1 MDFTEA
7 LDKAGSEFKE
17 QMHRMRSIKRIES
30 RVDAVKMTFMR
41 ARDIDRENNVNS
53 TQEFVFN
60 ISTMKE
66 DGTWDRCPKCGD
78 PDINKIAENGIKYQ
92 GCYNCHILL
101 GKFQI
106 RSMKSQN
113 KKKEKPS
120 DDTPNDNPQS

>member
-17 QMHRMRSIKRIES
+17 QLHSMRFIKKMDS
-30 RVDAVKMTFMR
+30 RVDAVKMCFMR
-41 ARDIDRENNVNS
+41 ARDIERENNSKSN
-53 TQEFVFN
+53 QEYVFN
-60 ISTMKE
+60 LSTMNQ

-78 PDINKIAENGIKYQ
+78 PDINKIAGNGVEYQ
-92 GCYNCHILL
+92 GCFNCHILL

-113 KKKEKPS
+113 KKEPPKEGM
-120 DDTPNDNPQS
+120 

>member
-7 LDKAGSEFKE
+7 LDKAGSEFRE

-78 PDINKIAENGIKYQ
+78 PDINKVSANNVPYQ
-92 GCYNCHILL
+92 GCFSCHILL

-106 RSMKSQN
+106 KSMKSQ

>member
-1 MDFTEA
+1 MMDFTEA

-41 ARDIDRENNVNS
+41 ARDIDRDSNAKTS
-53 TQEFVFN
+53 LEFVFN

-78 PDINKIAENGIKYQ
+78 PDINKISANNVPYQ
-92 GCYNCHILL
+92 GCFSCHILL

-106 RSMKSQN
+106 KSMKSQN
-113 KKKEKPS
+113 KKKENEEEAK
-120 DDTPNDNPQS
+120 QKERG

>member
-41 ARDIDRENNVNS
+41 ARDIDRENNINS
-53 TQEFVFN
+53 SQEYVFN

-78 PDINKIAENGIKYQ
+78 PDINKVSANNVPYQ
-92 GCYNCHILL
+92 GCFSCHILL

-106 RSMKSQN
+106 KSMKSQN
-113 KKKEKPS
+113 KKKGNEEEAK
-120 DDTPNDNPQS
+120 QKERG

>member
-41 ARDIDRENNVNS
+41 ARDIEREENGKTS
-53 TQEFVFN
+53 PEYVFN
-60 ISTMKE
+60 LSTMKE
-66 DGTWDRCPKCGD
+66 DGSWDRCPMCGD
-78 PDINKIAENGIKYQ
+78 PDINKTSANGVPYQ
-92 GCYNCHILL
+92 GCFGCHILL

-106 RSMKSQN
+106 RSMKSQ
-113 KKKEKPS
+113 KKKDEGKSEP
-120 DDTPNDNPQS
+120 

>member
-41 ARDIDRENNVNS
+41 ARDIEREENGKTS
-53 TQEFVFN
+53 PEYVFN
-60 ISTMKE
+60 LSTMNQ

-78 PDINKIAENGIKYQ
+78 PDINKVSANNVPYQ
-92 GCYNCHILL
+92 GCFSCHILL

-106 RSMKSQN
+106 KSMKSQN
-113 KKKEKPS
+113 KKKENETEKGVR
-120 DDTPNDNPQS
+120 T

>member
-41 ARDIDRENNVNS
+41 ARDIEREGNS
-53 TQEFVFN
+53 KTAPEFVFN

-66 DGTWDRCPKCGD
+66 DGSWDRCPKCGD
-78 PDINKIAENGIKYQ
+78 PDINKVSANNVPYQ
-92 GCYNCHILL
+92 GCFSCHILL

-106 RSMKSQN
+106 KSMKSQ

>member
-41 ARDIDRENNVNS
+41 ARDIEREENGKTS
-53 TQEFVFN
+53 PEYVFN
-60 ISTMKE
+60 LSTMNQ

-106 RSMKSQN
+106 KSMKSQIG
-113 KKKEKPS
+113 KKE
-120 DDTPNDNPQS
+120 

>member
-41 ARDIDRENNVNS
+41 ARDIDRDSNAKTS
-53 TQEFVFN
+53 LEFVFN

-78 PDINKIAENGIKYQ
+78 PDINKVSANNVPYQ
-92 GCYNCHILL
+92 GCFSCHILL

-106 RSMKSQN
+106 KSMKSQ
-113 KKKEKPS
+113 KKKENETEKGVK
-120 DDTPNDNPQS
+120 N

>member
-1 MDFTEA
+1 MMDFTEA

-78 PDINKIAENGIKYQ
+78 PDINKISANNVPYQ
-92 GCYNCHILL
+92 GCFSCHILL

-106 RSMKSQN
+106 KSMKSQ

>member
-7 LDKAGSEFKE
+7 LDHATDEYKHLFHDKL
-17 QMHRMRSIKRIES
+17 RFIKKTED
-30 RVDAVKMTFMR
+30 RVSATNMCFMR
-41 ARDIDRENNVNS
+41 GRDIERENNSKS

-106 RSMKSQN
+106 KSMKSQ

>member
-41 ARDIDRENNVNS
+41 ARDIDRDSNAKTS
-53 TQEFVFN
+53 LEFVFN

-78 PDINKIAENGIKYQ
+78 PDINKISANNVPYQ
-92 GCYNCHILL
+92 GCFSCHILL

-106 RSMKSQN
+106 KSMKSQ

>member
-1 MDFTEA
+1 MMDFTEA

-41 ARDIDRENNVNS
+41 ARDIEREENGKTS
-53 TQEFVFN
+53 PEYVFN
-60 ISTMKE
+60 LSTMNQ

-78 PDINKIAENGIKYQ
+78 PDINKVSANNVPYQ
-92 GCYNCHILL
+92 GCFSCHILL

-106 RSMKSQN
+106 KSMKSQN
-113 KKKEKPS
+113 KKQSEEKI
-120 DDTPNDNPQS
+120 

>member
-41 ARDIDRENNVNS
+41 ARDIDREENGKAS
-53 TQEFVFN
+53 PEYVFN
-60 ISTMKE
+60 LSTMNQ

-78 PDINKIAENGIKYQ
+78 PDINKVSANNVPYQ
-92 GCYNCHILL
+92 GCFSCHILL

-106 RSMKSQN
+106 KSMKSQ